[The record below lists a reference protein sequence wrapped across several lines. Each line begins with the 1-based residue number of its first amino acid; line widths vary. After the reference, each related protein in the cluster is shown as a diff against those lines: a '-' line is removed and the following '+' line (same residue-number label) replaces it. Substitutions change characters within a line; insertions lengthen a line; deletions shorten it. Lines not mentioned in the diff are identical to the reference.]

1 MNWDS
6 HLTFIAIAVAD
17 SLMVYFM
24 FPDLS
29 RLCFI
34 IFQCRHLHLS
44 LPAFCFYLPELK
56 VFHSPVRVV

>member
-6 HLTFIAIAVAD
+6 HLAFIALAVAD

-29 RLCFI
+29 HLCFI
-34 IFQCRHLHLS
+34 LFQCCHLHLS
-44 LPAFCFYLPELK
+44 LPAFCFYLPYL
-56 VFHSPVRVV
+56 